1 MTFFCTLKETD
12 KGFRVIFNQ
21 RNEIHVLDRTK
32 MTTLLTAQRERER
45 TSHNYFEQLS
55 SKKVK
60 IFKSIVQF
68 IKNASANACFFS
80 FVLCAYHAK

>member
-12 KGFRVIFNQ
+12 RGFRVIFNQ

-45 TSHNYFEQLS
+45 TSHNYFELLS
-55 SKKVK
+55 SK
-60 IFKSIVQF
+60 
-68 IKNASANACFFS
+68 
-80 FVLCAYHAK
+80 

>member
-1 MTFFCTLKETD
+1 MPPFLTWSVFDIFCTLKETD

-45 TSHNYFEQLS
+45 EHHTIILNYCQA
-55 SKKVK
+55 KK
-60 IFKSIVQF
+60 
-68 IKNASANACFFS
+68 
-80 FVLCAYHAK
+80 

>member
-1 MTFFCTLKETD
+1 MPPFLTWSVFDIFFTLKETD

-45 TSHNYFEQLS
+45 TSHNYFELLS

-60 IFKSIVQF
+60 I
-68 IKNASANACFFS
+68 
-80 FVLCAYHAK
+80 

>member
-32 MTTLLTAQRERER
+32 MTTLLTAQKREHH
-45 TSHNYFEQLS
+45 TIILNYYQ
-55 SKKVK
+55 
-60 IFKSIVQF
+60 
-68 IKNASANACFFS
+68 
-80 FVLCAYHAK
+80 AK

>member
-32 MTTLLTAQRERER
+32 MTTLLTAQRERENI
-45 TSHNYFEQLS
+45 TQL
-55 SKKVK
+55 
-60 IFKSIVQF
+60 F
-68 IKNASANACFFS
+68 
-80 FVLCAYHAK
+80 

>member
-32 MTTLLTAQRERER
+32 MTTLLTAQREREHH
-45 TSHNYFEQLS
+45 TIILNYCQA
-55 SKKVK
+55 KKVK
-60 IFKSIVQF
+60 I
-68 IKNASANACFFS
+68 
-80 FVLCAYHAK
+80 

>member
-45 TSHNYFEQLS
+45 EHHTIILN
-55 SKKVK
+55 
-60 IFKSIVQF
+60 
-68 IKNASANACFFS
+68 
-80 FVLCAYHAK
+80 

>member
-1 MTFFCTLKETD
+1 MYLTFFCTLKETD

-45 TSHNYFEQLS
+45 EHHTIILNYCQA
-55 SKKVK
+55 KK
-60 IFKSIVQF
+60 
-68 IKNASANACFFS
+68 
-80 FVLCAYHAK
+80 

>member
-45 TSHNYFEQLS
+45 TSHNYFELVS
-55 SKKVK
+55 SKIVK
-60 IFKSIVQF
+60 I
-68 IKNASANACFFS
+68 
-80 FVLCAYHAK
+80 

>member
-1 MTFFCTLKETD
+1 MYLTFFCTLKETD

-45 TSHNYFEQLS
+45 ELHTIILNYCQA
-55 SKKVK
+55 KK
-60 IFKSIVQF
+60 
-68 IKNASANACFFS
+68 
-80 FVLCAYHAK
+80 

>member
-1 MTFFCTLKETD
+1 MTPFLTWSVTFFCTLKETD

-45 TSHNYFEQLS
+45 ELHTIILNYCQA
-55 SKKVK
+55 KK
-60 IFKSIVQF
+60 
-68 IKNASANACFFS
+68 
-80 FVLCAYHAK
+80 